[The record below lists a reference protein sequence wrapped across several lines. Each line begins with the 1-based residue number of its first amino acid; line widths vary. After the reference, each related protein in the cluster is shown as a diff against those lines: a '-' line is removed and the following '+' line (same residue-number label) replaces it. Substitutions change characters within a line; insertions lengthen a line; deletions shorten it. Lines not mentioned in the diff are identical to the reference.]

1 MFNTTINTDPKQYAF
16 IQANGDANIQ
26 GSEAN
31 AVIMTRCTPTCLPP
45 TQFHELTINIW
56 RISLEAQFARTVAK
70 WINTTI
76 NYYLGEDCI
85 VIMLAI
91 NCIIIIEVCG
101 MLQYHVCVVHLP

>member
-1 MFNTTINTDPKQYAF
+1 MGNRFGNWQHLFGCLNTTINTDPKQYAF

-85 VIMLAI
+85 VI
-91 NCIIIIEVCG
+91 
-101 MLQYHVCVVHLP
+101 